1 MQNPATSDFQRN
13 LRIALVFILLLSVG
27 AAFIHFLLTLD
38 QRMTRQAKQLELKAL
53 QLDIQLAPLLKLS
66 EWLQQQAKSQPDVV
80 TALPLTLY
88 NRDGQ
93 TLTEADTQQRV
104 SVVERSFLQANTG
117 AFNASRLLY
126 PWLERVLY
134 TSDGG
139 FIYLQPQQLSL
150 LQIQALR
157 PWLAGNVSADNK
169 VVLSKSDDN
178 KLIFS
183 TPLKFTSGE
192 TGRLLFVVDIPALL
206 LPLQKVTPEADFL
219 LLDESGQILGG
230 TVAASSQLEQ
240 RLLQLQRIGQQPLSL
255 VMLEQRHGLIS
266 EGMAGF
272 LGYWFGYLFVLAA
285 ALLAFFYRYKQ
296 KVLQPLQRLGIHIER
311 LARNQGGVRHI
322 PGGWEEMFDKITRLK
337 P

>member
-66 EWLQQQAKSQPDVV
+66 EWLQQQAQSQADVV
-80 TALPLTLY
+80 TAIPLTLY

-134 TSDGG
+134 TSDSG

-150 LQIQALR
+150 LQIQALS

-169 VVLSKSDDN
+169 VAFSKSDDN

>member
-80 TALPLTLY
+80 TALPLILY

-93 TLTEADTQQRV
+93 TLTESDTQQGV

-150 LQIQALR
+150 LQIQALS

-169 VVLSKSDDN
+169 VALSKSDDN

-240 RLLQLQRIGQQPLSL
+240 RLLQLQRIGQQQLSL

>member
-66 EWLQQQAKSQPDVV
+66 EWLQQQAQSQPDVV

-93 TLTEADTQQRV
+93 TLTESDTQQRV

-134 TSDGG
+134 TSDSG

-150 LQIQALR
+150 LQIQALS
-157 PWLAGNVSADNK
+157 PWLAGNLSADNK

-183 TPLKFTSGE
+183 TPQKFTSGE

-266 EGMAGF
+266 EEVAGF

>member
-66 EWLQQQAKSQPDVV
+66 EWLQQQAQSHSPIIP
-80 TALPLTLY
+80 ALPLTLY

-93 TLTEADTQQRV
+93 TLTEDDMQQGV
-104 SVVERSFLQANTG
+104 STVERSFLQVNTG

-150 LQIQALR
+150 LQIQALS

-169 VVLSKSDDN
+169 VALSKSDDN

-183 TPLKFTSGE
+183 TPMKFTSGE

>member
-13 LRIALVFILLLSVG
+13 LRIALVFILMLSVG

-53 QLDIQLAPLLKLS
+53 QLDIQLAPLLKLG
-66 EWLQQQAKSQPDVV
+66 EWLQQQALSHSPIIP
-80 TALPLTLY
+80 ALPLTLY

-93 TLTEADTQQRV
+93 TLTEADAQQRV

-134 TSDGG
+134 TSDSG

-150 LQIQALR
+150 LQIQALS
-157 PWLAGNVSADNK
+157 PWLAGNLSADNK
-169 VVLSKSDDN
+169 VALSKSDDN

-206 LPLQKVTPEADFL
+206 QPLQKVTPEADFL

>member
-53 QLDIQLAPLLKLS
+53 QLDIQLTPLLKLG
-66 EWLQQQAKSQPDVV
+66 EWFKQQALSQPDV
-80 TALPLTLY
+80 TTGLPLTLY
-88 NRDGQ
+88 NHDGQ
-93 TLTEADTQQRV
+93 TLTEDDMQQGV
-104 SVVERSFLQANTG
+104 STVERSFLQANTG

-134 TSDGG
+134 TSDSG

-150 LQIQALR
+150 LQIQALS

-169 VVLSKSDDN
+169 VAFSKSDDN

>member
-66 EWLQQQAKSQPDVV
+66 EWLQQQAQSQPDVV

-93 TLTEADTQQRV
+93 TLTESDTQQRV

-134 TSDGG
+134 TSDSG

-150 LQIQALR
+150 LQIQALS
-157 PWLAGNVSADNK
+157 PWLAGNLSADNK

-183 TPLKFTSGE
+183 TPQKFTSGE

-322 PGGWEEMFDKITRLK
+322 PGGWEEMSDKITRLK